1 MSLEGA
7 ISVSEP
13 LEYCFLKSL
22 SAFILILLFKSFTP
36 LGIIYLS
43 IVTLCVTQYVA
54 FFFSLK
60 TTKPW
65 RKLSEANGC
74 KFFHQKQVKGSTDVS
89 IHEKI
94 TSWLVTVTGL
104 EQCSSA
110 FRCAERSCRCLPGLV
125 GTDKYQHPSL
135 HRQRPSAHLCVK
147 V

>member
-54 FFFSLK
+54 FLFFF
-60 TTKPW
+60 
-65 RKLSEANGC
+65 EDNQAM
-74 KFFHQKQVKGSTDVS
+74 
-89 IHEKI
+89 EKI
-94 TSWLVTVTGL
+94 IGGQWL
-104 EQCSSA
+104 
-110 FRCAERSCRCLPGLV
+110 
-125 GTDKYQHPSL
+125 
-135 HRQRPSAHLCVK
+135 
-147 V
+147 